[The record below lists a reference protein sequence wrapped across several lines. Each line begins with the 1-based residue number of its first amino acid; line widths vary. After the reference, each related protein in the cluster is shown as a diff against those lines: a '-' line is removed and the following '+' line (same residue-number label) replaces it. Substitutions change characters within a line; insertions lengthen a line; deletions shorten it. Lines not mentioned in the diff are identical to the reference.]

1 MLYLIVVP
9 MAATGFS
16 AILLPVAIMGSLG
29 LIFGLILAF
38 ASKVFPVT
46 VDERIEKIIKVLPGA
61 NCGACGQPGC
71 SGYATAIVNEGKD
84 LNLCAPGGPAV
95 VEKIAQI
102 MGKEATAI
110 DKKIAVIHC
119 SSGGKNNTKWKY
131 AYQGIE
137 SCLSAVNIAD
147 GPNLCSYGCVG
158 FNDCV
163 AACKFDAISIDNEG
177 MRVID
182 REKCTGCGA
191 CVTACPRKL
200 IMLVPASMNV
210 FISCSSKDKNPLP
223 KQNCGAD
230 KPCIGCGLCAKKCPA
245 EAITVENNI
254 ARIDYSKCTDC
265 GTCAT
270 VCPTKAIIDLK
281 AGSRPEA

>member
-1 MLYLIVVP
+1 
-9 MAATGFS
+9 
-16 AILLPVAIMGSLG
+16 MGSLG

-38 ASKVFPVT
+38 ASKVFAVNI
-46 VDERIEKIIKVLPGA
+46 DERIEQIIEVLPGA

-84 LNLCAPGGPAV
+84 LNLCAPGGAAV
-95 VEKIAQI
+95 VEKISKI
-102 MGKEATAI
+102 MGKEATAQAN
-110 DKKIAVIHC
+110 KVAFIHC
-119 SSGGKNNTKWKY
+119 SSGAKDNTKWKY

-137 SCLSAVNIAD
+137 SCLSAINIAD
-147 GPNLCSYGCVG
+147 GPNLCSWGCVG

-163 AACKFDAISIDNEG
+163 KACKFDAIKVDENG
-177 MRVID
+177 MRQID

-191 CVTACPRKL
+191 CVNACPRKL
-200 IMLVPASMNV
+200 IMLIPETKNV

-223 KQNCGAD
+223 KQYCGAD
-230 KPCIGCGLCAKKCPA
+230 KPCIGCGLCARKCPA
-245 EAITVENNI
+245 QAITVENNI

-270 VCPTKAIIDLK
+270 VCPTKAIVDLK
-281 AGSRPEA
+281 IATRI

>member
-46 VDERIEKIIKVLPGA
+46 VDDRIEKIIKVLPGA

-110 DKKIAVIHC
+110 DKK
-119 SSGGKNNTKWKY
+119 
-131 AYQGIE
+131 
-137 SCLSAVNIAD
+137 
-147 GPNLCSYGCVG
+147 
-158 FNDCV
+158 
-163 AACKFDAISIDNEG
+163 
-177 MRVID
+177 
-182 REKCTGCGA
+182 
-191 CVTACPRKL
+191 
-200 IMLVPASMNV
+200 
-210 FISCSSKDKNPLP
+210 LP
-223 KQNCGAD
+223 
-230 KPCIGCGLCAKKCPA
+230 
-245 EAITVENNI
+245 
-254 ARIDYSKCTDC
+254 
-265 GTCAT
+265 
-270 VCPTKAIIDLK
+270 
-281 AGSRPEA
+281 